1 MSNINLMNSILKIF
15 SLKILNM
22 KFFVLIKYIF
32 IDKITKTALI
42 KLIIK

>member
-1 MSNINLMNSILKIF
+1 M
-15 SLKILNM
+15 LNM
-22 KFFVLIKYIF
+22 RFFVLIKYIF